1 MIRTPCF
8 YSGGTSSIPGPG
20 TKFPQ
25 IFQVRAGKV
34 AGEQRPGARHTY
46 LVHTHTV
53 QSRHSHRGQLVAVV
67 SQAEL
72 TVAVVAPTIH
82 LRERGRREF

>member
-8 YSGGTSSIPGPG
+8 YSEGTSAIPGPG

-25 IFQVRAGKV
+25 IFQVRAGKTDR
-34 AGEQRPGARHTY
+34 EQRLGAHHTY
-46 LVHTHTV
+46 LVHTHPV
-53 QSRHSHRGQLVAVV
+53 QSCHSHGGQLIAIV
-67 SQAEL
+67 SQAKL
-72 TVAVVAPTIH
+72 PIAVVAPTIH